1 MRNGLSLSPLFLV
14 FHVCPVNLKMKI
26 FLKCPSTEIIP
37 LHVIP
42 SSEKVDDI
50 KKRIPQRSLL
60 IPAHGTSDP
69 FYNIDNFQLVYNG
82 VVLRERVGSF
92 LSEYKLE
99 EGSTLNVVMKTF
111 KVFVQTQT
119 GKSFSLLVEPFD
131 YIESIWSMI
140 LEKEGIQPHEQR
152 LMFADRQLEDGYTL
166 FHYNIQHNSV
176 LSLLPWT
183 RGSLTLHIRTS
194 TLKRLSLKVE
204 ATDTIDYIKS
214 LINKQEDVPPS
225 QQQLMHNGHE
235 LEGNRRL
242 TDYNIHGESSLYLVL
257 PSTVQIFVKDL
268 HGRMIPIDVTLSDTI
283 KSVKDKI
290 YDKEGIPL
298 HQQYLVYNGNALKD
312 DRTLADYG
320 MQANAIIHC
329 MLPPPVSQYIILS
342 SIL

>member
-1 MRNGLSLSPLFLV
+1 
-14 FHVCPVNLKMKI
+14 MKI
-26 FLKCPSTEIIP
+26 FLNCPSTEIIP
-37 LHVIP
+37 LNVSP
-42 SSEKVDDI
+42 SSEKVDDV
-50 KKRIPQRSLL
+50 KKRIPLSALL

-69 FYNIDNFQLVYNG
+69 FCNIDNFQLVYNG
-82 VVLRERVGSF
+82 VVLRERVGYF

-99 EGSTLNVVMKTF
+99 EGSILNVVMKTF

-119 GKSFSLLVEPFD
+119 GKSFSLLVKSFD
-131 YIESIWSMI
+131 YIESVWSM

-166 FHYNIQHNSV
+166 FHYNIQHNSI

-194 TLKRLSLKVE
+194 TKKRLSLKVE

-214 LINKQEDVPPS
+214 LINKQEDAPPS

-235 LEGNRRL
+235 LEGYRRL
-242 TDYNIHGESSLYLVL
+242 TDYNIHEESSLYLVL
-257 PSTVQIFVKDL
+257 PSTVQIFVRDL
-268 HGRMIPIDVTLSDTI
+268 HGRTIPIDVMLNNTI
-283 KSVKDKI
+283 KSVKYKI

-298 HQQYLVYNGNALKD
+298 HQQYLVYIGNALKD

-320 MQANAIIHC
+320 IQANAIIDC
-329 MLPPPVSQYIILS
+329 TCTPVSHHINNSFYP
-342 SIL
+342 SILYFFVCSGSHHNH